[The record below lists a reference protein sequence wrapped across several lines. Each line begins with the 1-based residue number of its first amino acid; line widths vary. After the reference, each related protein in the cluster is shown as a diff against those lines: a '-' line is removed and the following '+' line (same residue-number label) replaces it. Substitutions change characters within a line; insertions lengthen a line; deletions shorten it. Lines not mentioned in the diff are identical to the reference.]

1 MAKSKQKSKV
11 GQVWKK
17 MRAIAGWQ
25 WALLIATVFLGLFVW
40 KMPRTIVGYGDSDML
55 ITMGYRL
62 GVVRSPGYP
71 LYTLLLYGF
80 THLPLVEP
88 ALGGHLLSAVLTSLS
103 VGVVFLIAWTL
114 ALGDREK
121 RGYVLGT
128 KEWER
133 WLLAVVVSLGFG
145 FSSLVWSMALVAEKF
160 ALSGLLMALWL
171 WLSIYVANLEKK
183 RKQKILVAMGLVLG
197 LALSHQWIFGALV
210 PVYGWSLY
218 KNRRSLLR
226 RDWLLALSALVGAF
240 IAPFGLLWIYSAN
253 GVNLSY
259 IVDGS
264 LTGLWSFVSPSYLG
278 DGQSALSAGSGWSLG
293 NTVVN
298 VWEFARAMV
307 ADVGWWL
314 AAAGAGVMVYVY
326 RKKKQDDFA
335 TLLAT
340 LILVLVGLSVVL
352 AWPEAALPRLEVRPQ
367 LLVLEL
373 AAVVLCW
380 FGWREL
386 VVRLGAAGVVLFE
399 NKTRVAVGLSAVM
412 VAVVL
417 ASGLIILNRKSLAD
431 YTVQENLNKELL
443 VKAEKGAVM
452 TCYSSVACGGLAYE
466 QLVKGEGEG
475 VTLVP
480 YGYLPGV
487 VKIGEDDLQGFSY
500 NTFPFVLY
508 DIVTWNVGKRTVYA
522 VDIFQSYVDLLGINF
537 GFMYFVPEGYMG
549 RLDRELPGE
558 FVPSDYKLAEKLVE
572 GGGGD
577 WKLLTDGLTADLA
590 RRHVLNA
597 SIYLKAGLRTRAT
610 DEVNVASNMYH
621 LFGDSQQQEILTVRE
636 DLEKNLKSKY
646 YELGRSVSDV
656 DFIIGSVAGLV
667 EVKLIGRAL
676 EVAQGAVT
684 VDPTNI
690 EARLTF
696 AKTLAIASYK
706 GRAIEEYQNV
716 LRLDPSNAEARGELR
731 KLSNPEPD
739 TKPELFN

>member
-1 MAKSKQKSKV
+1 
-11 GQVWKK
+11 
-17 MRAIAGWQ
+17 
-25 WALLIATVFLGLFVW
+25 
-40 KMPRTIVGYGDSDML
+40 
-55 ITMGYRL
+55 
-62 GVVRSPGYP
+62 
-71 LYTLLLYGF
+71 
-80 THLPLVEP
+80 
-88 ALGGHLLSAVLTSLS
+88 
-103 VGVVFLIAWTL
+103 
-114 ALGDREK
+114 
-121 RGYVLGT
+121 
-128 KEWER
+128 
-133 WLLAVVVSLGFG
+133 
-145 FSSLVWSMALVAEKF
+145 
-160 ALSGLLMALWL
+160 
-171 WLSIYVANLEKK
+171 
-183 RKQKILVAMGLVLG
+183 
-197 LALSHQWIFGALV
+197 
-210 PVYGWSLY
+210 
-218 KNRRSLLR
+218 
-226 RDWLLALSALVGAF
+226 
-240 IAPFGLLWIYSAN
+240 
-253 GVNLSY
+253 
-259 IVDGS
+259 
-264 LTGLWSFVSPSYLG
+264 
-278 DGQSALSAGSGWSLG
+278 
-293 NTVVN
+293 
-298 VWEFARAMV
+298 
-307 ADVGWWL
+307 
-314 AAAGAGVMVYVY
+314 
-326 RKKKQDDFA
+326 
-335 TLLAT
+335 
-340 LILVLVGLSVVL
+340 LVGLSVVL

-739 TKPELFN
+739 TEPELFN